1 MIKLRKLRI
10 IFEKKN
16 KISVQKDSLYFETKR
31 F

>member
-16 KISVQKDSLYFETKR
+16 KIVQKDSLYFETKR